1 MKIAH
6 NFREL
11 KIWKEGILL
20 TKEIYLLSLK
30 LPDDEKFG
38 LKSQIKRSSS
48 SIPTNIAE
56 GSGRG
61 TEKDF
66 NNFLNMSLGSAY
78 ELETQLILINLLFEI
93 NSDEVILKIND
104 LQRMIIGFKKSLGF

>member
-1 MKIAH
+1 MTH

-11 KIWKEGILL
+11 KIWKDGIHL
-20 TKEIYLLSLK
+20 TKEIYELSVK
-30 LPDDEKFG
+30 LPEDEKYG

-61 TEKDF
+61 TVKDF
-66 NNFLNMSLGSAY
+66 NHFLNMSLGSSY
-78 ELETQLILINLLFEI
+78 ELETQLVLINLLFDV
-93 NSDEVILKIND
+93 NSDEIVLKINE
-104 LQRMIIGFKKSLGF
+104 LQRMIKGFKKSLGE

>member
-1 MKIAH
+1 MTH

-20 TKEIYLLSLK
+20 TKEIYELSAN
-30 LPDDEKFG
+30 LPDDEKYG
-38 LKSQIKRSSS
+38 LKSQIKRCSS
-48 SIPTNIAE
+48 SIPSNIAE

-61 TEKDF
+61 TPKDF
-66 NNFLNMSLGSAY
+66 NNFLNTSLGSSY

-93 NSDEVILKIND
+93 KTDEIISKINE
-104 LQRMIIGFKKSLGF
+104 LQRMIKGFKKSLGD